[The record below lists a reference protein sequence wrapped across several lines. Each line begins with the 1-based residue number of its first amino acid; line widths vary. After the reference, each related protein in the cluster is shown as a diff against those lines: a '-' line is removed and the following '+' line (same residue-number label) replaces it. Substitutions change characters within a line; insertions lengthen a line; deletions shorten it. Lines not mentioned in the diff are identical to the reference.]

1 MNHYTRINL
10 KEREVIAE
18 MRFKEESIR
27 SIAKILN
34 RSPSSISRELSKGYS
49 RNSFINYSVSNAQ
62 IISQKNESSR
72 NSGKIKL
79 QKHPNLR
86 KFIKSKL
93 ELKWSPE
100 QIEMSLKENLPSG
113 ITESVSH
120 QTIYTYIYLLPRG
133 ELKKEL
139 QSYLRR
145 KMKPYK
151 KSKNTDNRGKIPD
164 MISIEERP
172 KSVEKR
178 SIPGHWEGD
187 LIIGK
192 NHKSAI
198 GTIVERTTR
207 NVILVP
213 LTSTDAETVRK
224 SFAKELKKMP
234 TELRL
239 SITYDQGKEMSNHK
253 LFTKHTQMKVYFCH
267 PGSPWE
273 RGTCE
278 NTNMLIRDFFPKK
291 TDFND
296 ISRKELKR
304 VQKLLNERPR
314 KTLGWKTPAEKIKEV
329 LR

>member
-1 MNHYTRINL
+1 MVHYSRIKL
-10 KEREVIAE
+10 EEREIIAE
-18 MRFKEESIR
+18 LRYNENSIR
-27 SIAKILN
+27 SIAKKLN
-34 RSPSSISRELSKGYS
+34 RSPSTISRELTKGYS
-49 RNSFINYSVSNAQ
+49 RNSIIKYSALNSQ

-72 NSGKIKL
+72 NYGKIKL
-79 QKHPNLR
+79 KKHPTLK
-86 KFIKSKL
+86 KFINSKL

-100 QIEMSLKENLPSG
+100 QIEMSLKENPPTG

-151 KSKNTDNRGKIPD
+151 KSKNTDNRGKIPE

-224 SFAKELKKMP
+224 SFAKELKKLP
-234 TELRL
+234 KELRI
-239 SITYDQGKEMSNHK
+239 SMTYDRGKEMSNHK
-253 LFTKHTQMKVYFCH
+253 LFTKDTKMKVYFCH

-291 TDFND
+291 TDFNK

-314 KTLGWKTPAEKIKEV
+314 KSLGWKTPAEKIKEV

>member
-1 MNHYTRINL
+1 MYIQIHNENMYSDMQRRELFHFVFLERFLKATDAGLYSLKGGVNL
-10 KEREVIAE
+10 
-18 MRFKEESIR
+18 RFFLKSPRYSEDMDLDVFGGGVETLKKNGY
-27 SIAKILN
+27 KILEDVSFHKYLAAY

-145 KMKPYK
+145 KMKPW
-151 KSKNTDNRGKIPD
+151 NNRHGN
-164 MISIEERP
+164 R
-172 KSVEKR
+172 R
-178 SIPGHWEGD
+178 
-187 LIIGK
+187 
-192 NHKSAI
+192 
-198 GTIVERTTR
+198 
-207 NVILVP
+207 
-213 LTSTDAETVRK
+213 
-224 SFAKELKKMP
+224 
-234 TELRL
+234 
-239 SITYDQGKEMSNHK
+239 
-253 LFTKHTQMKVYFCH
+253 
-267 PGSPWE
+267 
-273 RGTCE
+273 
-278 NTNMLIRDFFPKK
+278 
-291 TDFND
+291 
-296 ISRKELKR
+296 
-304 VQKLLNERPR
+304 
-314 KTLGWKTPAEKIKEV
+314 
-329 LR
+329 

>member
-1 MNHYTRINL
+1 LFSLPT
-10 KEREVIAE
+10 
-18 MRFKEESIR
+18 
-27 SIAKILN
+27 
-34 RSPSSISRELSKGYS
+34 SISLTEVEGIFIVS
-49 RNSFINYSVSNAQ
+49 SFVLITICSSV
-62 IISQKNESSR
+62 SSR
-72 NSGKIKL
+72 NLPIIISPFFKL
-79 QKHPNLR
+79 TL
-86 KFIKSKL
+86 SADKL
-93 ELKWSPE
+93 T
-100 QIEMSLKENLPSG
+100 NLPSG

-253 LFTKHTQMKVYFCH
+253 LFTKDTQMKVYFCH

-314 KTLGWKTPAEKIKEV
+314 KTLGWKTPTEKIKDV

>member
-1 MNHYTRINL
+1 MTQYTRINL

-18 MRFKEESIR
+18 LRFKEKSIR

-34 RSPSSISRELSKGYS
+34 RSPSSICRELSKGYS
-49 RNSFINYSVSNAQ
+49 RNSFINYSVLNAQ

-79 QKHPNLR
+79 QKHAKLR

-100 QIEMSLKENLPSG
+100 QIEMSLKENRPSG
-113 ITESVSH
+113 IAESVSH

-151 KSKNTDNRGKIPD
+151 KLKNTDNRGKIPD

-213 LTSTDAETVRK
+213 LASTDAETVRK
-224 SFAKELKKMP
+224 SFAKELKKLP
-234 TELRL
+234 KELRL
-239 SITYDQGKEMSNHK
+239 SMTYDRGKEMSNHK
-253 LFTKHTQMKVYFCH
+253 LFTNDTKMKVYFCH

-291 TDFND
+291 TDFNE

-314 KTLGWKTPAEKIKEV
+314 KSLGWKTPTEKIKDV

>member
-1 MNHYTRINL
+1 MNHYARINL
-10 KEREVIAE
+10 KEREQIAE
-18 MRFKEESIR
+18 LRFKGKSIR
-27 SIAKILN
+27 KIAEKLN
-34 RSPSSISRELSKGYS
+34 RSPSTILRELSKGYS
-49 RNSFINYSVSNAQ
+49 RNSFINYSALDAQ
-62 IISQKNESSR
+62 VISQKNESSR
-72 NSGKIKL
+72 NSGKLKL
-79 QKHPNLR
+79 QKHIKLR

-100 QIEMSLKENLPSG
+100 QIAMSLKENLPNG
-113 ITESVSH
+113 ITEIISH

-139 QSYLRR
+139 QNYLRR

-213 LTSTDAETVRK
+213 LTSTDADTVRK
-224 SFAKELKKMP
+224 CFAKELKRLPK
-234 TELRL
+234 ELRL
-239 SITYDQGKEMSNHK
+239 SMTYDQGKEMSYHK
-253 LFTKHTQMKVYFCH
+253 LFTRDTQMKVYFCH

-278 NTNMLIRDFFPKK
+278 NTNMLIRDYFPKK
-291 TDFND
+291 TDFNN
-296 ISRKELKR
+296 ISRQELKK
-304 VQKLLNERPR
+304 VQKLLNDRPR
-314 KTLGWKTPAEKIKEV
+314 KTLAWKTPAEKIKEV

>member
-1 MNHYTRINL
+1 
-10 KEREVIAE
+10 
-18 MRFKEESIR
+18 
-27 SIAKILN
+27 
-34 RSPSSISRELSKGYS
+34 
-49 RNSFINYSVSNAQ
+49 
-62 IISQKNESSR
+62 
-72 NSGKIKL
+72 
-79 QKHPNLR
+79 
-86 KFIKSKL
+86 
-93 ELKWSPE
+93 
-100 QIEMSLKENLPSG
+100 MSLKENLPSG

-253 LFTKHTQMKVYFCH
+253 LFTKDTQMKVYFCH

>member
-1 MNHYTRINL
+1 M
-10 KEREVIAE
+10 
-18 MRFKEESIR
+18 
-27 SIAKILN
+27 
-34 RSPSSISRELSKGYS
+34 
-49 RNSFINYSVSNAQ
+49 
-62 IISQKNESSR
+62 KNDQ
-72 NSGKIKL
+72 N
-79 QKHPNLR
+79 Q
-86 KFIKSKL
+86 L
-93 ELKWSPE
+93 EKD
-100 QIEMSLKENLPSG
+100 QFH
-113 ITESVSH
+113 V
-120 QTIYTYIYLLPRG
+120 Y
-133 ELKKEL
+133 
-139 QSYLRR
+139 
-145 KMKPYK
+145 
-151 KSKNTDNRGKIPD
+151 
-164 MISIEERP
+164 
-172 KSVEKR
+172 
-178 SIPGHWEGD
+178 WEGD

-192 NHKSAI
+192 NHKSAII

-253 LFTKHTQMKVYFCH
+253 LFTKDTQMKVYFCH